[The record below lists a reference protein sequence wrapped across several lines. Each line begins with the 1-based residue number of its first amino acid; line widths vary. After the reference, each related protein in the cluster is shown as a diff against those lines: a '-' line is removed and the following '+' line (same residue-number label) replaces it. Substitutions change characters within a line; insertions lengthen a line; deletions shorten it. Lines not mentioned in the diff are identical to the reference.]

1 MAACAPEMFEAL
13 KEAYLTISELRTR
26 MMSWSDY
33 TNGTYF
39 DEDVLLSKK
48 AINKIEQLL
57 KKATQ

>member
-1 MAACAPEMFEAL
+1 MFEAL